1 MRQIKYMSIPEE
13 ANLPLSEEPKSKVC
27 TSCGTEKPIE
37 AFSKNQFGKNNRILR
52 RPLCRECYSKKVK
65 INKEE
70 MKAYVERHPRPNI
83 GEEFICPI
91 CHRKK
96 IRNFK
101 NDVVLDH
108 SHIDGG
114 VRGWVCSSCN
124 TSIGK
129 FYDDPNILQRA
140 IDWIKGKGNFLKAI
154 ILFFFQY
161 RH

>member
-1 MRQIKYMSIPEE
+1 MSAPENPYLRSPEE
-13 ANLPLSEEPKSKVC
+13 PPFKIC
-27 TSCGTEKPIE
+27 TSCGEKKPIE
-37 AFSKNQFGKNNRILR
+37 AFAKNQFGKNNRILR
-52 RPLCRECYSKKVK
+52 RPVCRDCYAKKVK
-65 INKEE
+65 INKKEAKE
-70 MKAYVERHPRPNI
+70 YIAKHPRPKI
-83 GEEFICPI
+83 GEEFTCPI

-96 IRNFK
+96 IRNFP

-140 IDWIKGKGNFLKAI
+140 MEWIKNKGNFFK
-154 ILFFFQY
+154 ILFISMLP
-161 RH
+161 